1 MMHISIGIPESSV
14 SSAPVSAVFAAVSA
28 SIWRR
33 LEISVL
39 DALTA
44 PSLHIEAIVRRSV
57 STPSLVFALIV
68 TGGALRWYIFIG
80 ELIGFFAYYFTIG
93 RVVVACAERVCNLIL
108 RLWHGLWWVVFW
120 PFRMIGRLLRRPV
133 AFLGEKFRKMGK
145 KGANFF
151 KKGLKQAASVLYNHR
166 VSKHKRAGSAAVG
179 HTEGN
184 TELR

>member
-14 SSAPVSAVFAAVSA
+14 SSALVSAVFAAVSA

-68 TGGALRWYIFIG
+68 TIGSPPACSCREDRSYAAAKSDLLTTIIRFFCAVSARISTSSSVIGTALSKSAKTRSALSIYCRVRSTP
-80 ELIGFFAYYFTIG
+80 FFLL
-93 RVVVACAERVCNLIL
+93 C
-108 RLWHGLWWVVFW
+108 RLF
-120 PFRMIGRLLRRPV
+120 
-133 AFLGEKFRKMGK
+133 
-145 KGANFF
+145 
-151 KKGLKQAASVLYNHR
+151 
-166 VSKHKRAGSAAVG
+166 RAGPPYQTNAAQ
-179 HTEGN
+179 
-184 TELR
+184 RRQY

>member
-57 STPSLVFALIV
+57 STPSLCLCADCYNRVAAGL
-68 TGGALRWYIFIG
+68 L
-80 ELIGFFAYYFTIG
+80 LQG
-93 RVVVACAERVCNLIL
+93 RQVV
-108 RLWHGLWWVVFW
+108 
-120 PFRMIGRLLRRPV
+120 RR
-133 AFLGEKFRKMGK
+133 R
-145 KGANFF
+145 
-151 KKGLKQAASVLYNHR
+151 
-166 VSKHKRAGSAAVG
+166 
-179 HTEGN
+179 
-184 TELR
+184 